1 VPTASRIVSLLPSA
15 TEMVFALGLGDNLVG
30 VTHGCD
36 YPPEV
41 RSKPAVVR
49 NALAIETMSQREID
63 TAVSE
68 RLRQGLSLYEI
79 DTGLVEQLAPD
90 LIITQSLCDVC
101 APSANEMQGLLSS
114 LTKKPEVLWMTPRT
128 LGEVAG
134 NILDLGIAANRE
146 ATAERL
152 VAEGQ
157 TRIRR
162 IADTARSLAQRPRV
176 FCMEWLDPVYC
187 SGHWIPEMV
196 RIGGGIDG
204 LGREGADSVRVPWDD
219 VLRWAPEVLIF
230 MPCGYGLERAVE
242 QSHALAA
249 LPGFAELPAVR
260 NACVF
265 AVDANDYFARPGPR
279 VVECTELM
287 AHLVHPDTFDWSGP
301 ADAYCRLSVC
311 SRPAVRSAVAAR
323 SGC

>member
-1 VPTASRIVSLLPSA
+1 MAAKRIISLLPSA
-15 TEMVFALGLGDNLVG
+15 TEMVYALGLGDRLVG
-30 VTHGCD
+30 VTHECD

-41 RSKPAVVR
+41 RAKPVVVR
-49 NALAIETMSQREID
+49 NALPIDTMSQCEID
-63 TAVSE
+63 AAVSE

-79 DTGLVEQLAPD
+79 DAALVEELAPD

-101 APSANEMQGLLSS
+101 APSGNEMARLLSS
-114 LTKKPEVLWMTPRT
+114 LTKKPELLWMTPRT

-134 NILDLGIAANRE
+134 NIVDLGRAANCE
-146 ATAERL
+146 AVAGHL
-152 VAEGQ
+152 VDEGEA
-157 TRIRR
+157 RIRR
-162 IADTARSLAQRPRV
+162 IADTARSLAHRPRV

-196 RIGGGIDG
+196 RIAGGVDG
-204 LGREGADSVRVPWDD
+204 LGREGADSVRVPWED

-230 MPCGYGLERAVE
+230 MPCGYGLEKAVE

-260 NACVF
+260 DASVF

-279 VVECTELM
+279 VVEGTELM
-287 AHLVHPDTFDWSGP
+287 AHLLHPEMFDWNGP
-301 ADAYCRLSVC
+301 PDAYRRVSVC
-311 SRPAVRSAVAAR
+311 TRPAARSAVAAL